1 MHSLCSL
8 LSCLSISRC
17 RITIVPRRKYAPY
30 DRCPSLNHRRR
41 KYPRPRR
48 YNSTLSIFEKNIAN
62 SSSYAI
68 PFSKIFLLSLPFF
81 RNDTPKKKKKK
92 KLSQILYPSLF
103 SSFSK
108 KTRRRFN
115 RVSLPKHVKKNL
127 QPSHTRHTFT

>member
-62 SSSYAI
+62 SSSYVI
-68 PFSKIFLLSLPFF
+68 PFSKIFLLSLLFETTHQ
-81 RNDTPKKKKKK
+81 RKRKK

-108 KTRRRFN
+108 KTRHRFN